1 MQSGCWQKIG
11 YREPCKRLVLWKLVR
26 LLHPE
31 PAAAGGE
38 KTSREDAGILSG
50 KSESVT
56 PLLLFQTFKKY
67 EICILS
73 PRGLAQ

>member
-1 MQSGCWQKIG
+1 MLAEDWVQRTMQASCALEAGC
-11 YREPCKRLVLWKLVR
+11 

-31 PAAAGGE
+31 PAAARGE
-38 KTSREDAGILSG
+38 KTSREDAGTLTG